1 MASEQQNEA
10 RDVRALVGV
19 MVDRSTPL
27 GAWFE
32 LTRVYDIRPNG
43 VVTRDRDQSLL
54 PLIAS
59 PSVMAR
65 LFYRGDSQKPY
76 DQDSV
81 VQLEDEHVGEFA
93 RRAYALVAIQSQL
106 PALHRNDMERIV
118 HELLGDSP
126 VTSDAQDQISYEPD
140 AVHARQRDRFER
152 VRAEIAS
159 QYRQYSQHDQEMAAR
174 RASSTYTYV
183 LYRADTDVLLIERH
197 KVQPGFYFLA
207 VPFRVGAVYPLE
219 GGDWMV
225 QRPFI
230 MSVDYAELESV
241 DWSQRVDADDPQ
253 RYVHS
258 STSGIIR
265 GTPVL
270 TTLNVDA
277 RRDPHAGRDV
287 GIHVYSDFAA
297 RKVELIARRGYA
309 PATYGYGRPARPE
322 MAAEVWEERVM
333 VSAADWEAAATDEE
347 RADYAAQASRDNP
360 SGSPPR
366 PGQSRRTMVRP
377 HYLSVT
383 WRLFALGDQDDVM
396 KDHNF
401 WARYIAHRA
410 LQEPNVVTT
419 DQIPSHESLSIHS
432 LPLVDKQSFFIERA
446 HDRVVQAR
454 NM

>member
-1 MASEQQNEA
+1 MASVQQDEA
-10 RDVRALVGV
+10 RDVHGLVGV
-19 MVDRSTPL
+19 MVDRSTSL
-27 GAWFE
+27 NAWFE

-43 VVTRDRDQSLL
+43 VITRDRDRYLL
-54 PLIAS
+54 PLIAN
-59 PSVMAR
+59 PSVMTR

-93 RRAYALVAIQSQL
+93 RRAYVLVAIQSQL
-106 PALHRNDMERIV
+106 PALHRDDMERIV

-140 AVHARQRDRFER
+140 AIHARQRDRFER
-152 VRAEIAS
+152 IRAEITS
-159 QYRQYSQHDQEMAAR
+159 RYRQYSPHDQEQALR

-183 LYRADTDVLLIERH
+183 LYRAEPDAGLPKL
-197 KVQPGFYFLA
+197 QPGFYFLA
-207 VPFRVGAVYPLE
+207 VPYRAGAVYPLE
-219 GGDWMV
+219 DGDWMV

-230 MSVDYAELESV
+230 MSVDYAELENI
-241 DWSQRVDADDPQ
+241 DWSQRVEERDPQ

-270 TTLNVDA
+270 TTVRDDV
-277 RRDPHAGRDV
+277 RSDPHAGRNV
-287 GIHVYSDFAA
+287 GIHVYSDYAA
-297 RKVELIARRGYA
+297 RKIELIARRSHGV
-309 PATYGYGRPARPE
+309 ATYGYGRPGRPE
-322 MAAEVWEERVM
+322 MSAEVWEERVM
-333 VSAADWEAAATDEE
+333 VSAADWESVATDQE

-366 PGQSRRTMVRP
+366 PGQSRRTMIRP
-377 HYLSVT
+377 HYLSVI
-383 WRLFALGDQDDVM
+383 WRLFVLGDQDDVM
-396 KDHNF
+396 SDHNF

-410 LQEPNVVTT
+410 LQEPNVVST

-446 HDRVVQAR
+446 HDRVVHAR